1 MNQAQGYKIQTNVQL
16 GFTAIWVLID
26 RNCAIQELSPHLLA
40 RKAFLTVLNV
50 TLVLIVREALIV
62 WLNCHVL
69 LGFTVLVVIQDQRPV
84 IHPWHALRVIT
95 VHKDSWKLNSQTE
108 PRSL

>member
-69 LGFTVLVVIQDQRPV
+69 LGFTVLVAIRRLVTPRFV
-84 IHPWHALRVIT
+84 LVVIT
-95 VHKDSWKLNSQTE
+95 VHKDSWKLNSRME
-108 PRSL
+108 RRSL